1 MDIKKIANSLSNFT
15 LKRLAEALGIV
26 VFATGAF
33 LFIALF
39 SYSPE
44 DPNFIFPKETKI
56 KNLLGFQGSFISDL
70 FFQSFGLISY
80 LIALTYVFTGINIF
94 RIKDFFLIIENTF
107 IVILYSIIGSLFF
120 SYFYPSSFTFYIN
133 GNGGFVG
140 SYFNQTFLSS
150 IIQMNENIFYYV
162 LILSLIHI

>member
-15 LKRLAEALGIV
+15 LKRLMEGLGIV

-33 LFIALF
+33 LLIALF

-94 RIKDFFLIIENTF
+94 RIKDFL
-107 IVILYSIIGSLFF
+107 
-120 SYFYPSSFTFYIN
+120 SYLLL
-133 GNGGFVG
+133 
-140 SYFNQTFLSS
+140 LSS
-150 IIQMNENIFYYV
+150 
-162 LILSLIHI
+162 L